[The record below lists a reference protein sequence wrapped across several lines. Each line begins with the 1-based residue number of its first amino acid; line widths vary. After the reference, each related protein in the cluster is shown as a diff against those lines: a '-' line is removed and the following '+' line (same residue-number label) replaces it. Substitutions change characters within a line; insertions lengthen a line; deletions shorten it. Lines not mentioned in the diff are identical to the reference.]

1 MFTGNPNSKARRK
14 RAARVHSERYARY
27 LERDPGMAAIVRA
40 GVERNHCVVDSRREA
55 GAWAYWTVT
64 WGDGTGRMTL
74 AGTREEARR
83 IAAARNQ
90 A

>member
-1 MFTGNPNSKARRK
+1 MFTRNPNSKANRK

-40 GVERNHCVVDSRREA
+40 GVQRDHRVVDSRRQA
-55 GAWAYWTVT
+55 GAWSCWTVT

-74 AGTREEARR
+74 AKTRAEARR
-83 IAAARNQ
+83 IAAARNL
-90 A
+90 